1 MMQCTV
7 NLSCR
12 AESLNPSGRNPSR
25 KSVILEGLSRIETR
39 YAAIMNAAKQAEK
52 SGHPLGETVCNRTIG
67 GLGNTGGPVRATTAP
82 MLPRPSEDQVLNHP
96 GSASQPAPGNEA
108 AAGGRPGPKFDGARA
123 SLAAMVVLGLGLA
136 AIVVPTLVGIAQ
148 VSWASEQGSHGPI
161 VLAIA
166 VWLLWRRAPAIWAA
180 RDPGSALIG
189 GPVLALSAV
198 AYVLAHVAGSI
209 VIQSAAMFGF
219 LLATCYLF
227 VGWRALRAEW
237 FPFAYFAFVL
247 PPPGSFVA
255 WATQPLRLEISELAV
270 RLFALFGLPVA
281 REGLQIFVAQYV
293 LEVKAACGGLNSML
307 SLTAISLFYGYIRGR
322 MSWRYGA
329 FFLLVALAFAIV
341 ANWVRVCLLVLIT
354 YQLGDRAAQGF
365 LHGFSGLTTFCIA
378 LLGTMAVD
386 ELLERRDV
394 RRSARQHRP

>member
-1 MMQCTV
+1 
-7 NLSCR
+7 
-12 AESLNPSGRNPSR
+12 
-25 KSVILEGLSRIETR
+25 
-39 YAAIMNAAKQAEK
+39 MNHAG
-52 SGHPLGETVCNRTIG
+52 S
-67 GLGNTGGPVRATTAP
+67 PVPTAP
-82 MLPRPSEDQVLNHP
+82 DRRS
-96 GSASQPAPGNEA
+96 
-108 AAGGRPGPKFDGARA
+108 GGALSP
-123 SLAAMVVLGLGLA
+123 LALGMLGLGLA
-136 AIVVPTLVGIAQ
+136 ALIGPTVLGIAQ

-180 RDPGSALIG
+180 RCPGNAVVGS
-189 GPVLALSAV
+189 LALVLMALGF
-198 AYVLAHVAGSI
+198 VLAHVAGSI
-209 VIQSAAMFGF
+209 VLQSAAMFGF

-227 VGWRALRAEW
+227 VGWRAMRDDW

-270 RLFALFGLPVA
+270 RFFALFGLPVA
-281 REGLQIFVAQYV
+281 REGLQIFIAQYV

-307 SLTAISLFYGYIRGR
+307 SLTAISLFYGYVRGR

-329 FFLLVALAFAIV
+329 FFLVVAIAFAIV
-341 ANWVRVCLLVLIT
+341 ANWVRVCLLVFIT
-354 YQLGDRAAQGF
+354 YQFGDRAAQGF

-386 ELLERRDV
+386 HLLENWEERRAA
-394 RRSARQHRP
+394 RAARS